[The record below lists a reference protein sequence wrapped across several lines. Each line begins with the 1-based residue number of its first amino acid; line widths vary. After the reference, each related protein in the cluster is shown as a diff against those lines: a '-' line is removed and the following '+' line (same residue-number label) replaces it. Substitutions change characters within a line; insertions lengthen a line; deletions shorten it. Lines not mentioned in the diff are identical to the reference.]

1 MSVVISAKYKDGI
14 AIIADKQ
21 VTCGTTKSNN
31 GNKLQYFKYSNSAI
45 GVVGYLRDCNIIRT
59 IEEILPYKDILDKVL
74 INDLYVIRTIIPVIY
89 HSLQQNKR
97 ITVTNGTESM
107 DSVMLY
113 CTKDKMFEIG
123 QDFSV
128 LEIDDY
134 YYAIG
139 CGGDK
144 ASGFLSSVGDTSNLT
159 KEEITKI
166 LQEAVKKGCEKDVYI
181 NDYTDIIFL
190 EYNK

>member
-1 MSVVISAKYKDGI
+1 M
-14 AIIADKQ
+14 
-21 VTCGTTKSNN
+21 
-31 GNKLQYFKYSNSAI
+31 
-45 GVVGYLRDCNIIRT
+45 RT

-89 HSLQQNKR
+89 QSLQQNKR
-97 ITVTNGTESM
+97 ITMTNGTESM

-139 CGGDK
+139 CGDDK

-190 EYNK
+190 ENNK